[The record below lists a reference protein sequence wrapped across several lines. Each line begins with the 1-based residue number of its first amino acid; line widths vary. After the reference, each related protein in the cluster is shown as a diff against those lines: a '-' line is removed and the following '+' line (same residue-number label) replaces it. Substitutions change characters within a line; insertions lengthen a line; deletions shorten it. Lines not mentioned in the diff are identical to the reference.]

1 MFYFN
6 ADNAAARNPR
16 DRRSASCSSIPGLQC
31 FNKLFNGTMARNV
44 APSCRPGPDLVN
56 TIFAKSWGQY
66 GNVFTSLYT
75 TLLLFTS
82 LYTTLL
88 LFNSLYTTLLLFT
101 SLYTTL
107 LLFTSLNTTLLLFT
121 SLYTTLLLFTS
132 LYTTLLLFTSLYTTL
147 LLFTSL
153 YTTLLLFSSLHLDV
167 LCFISLYF
175 VFLWGCRKEVKHCQ
189 TNQANQCR
197 QHDCRQY
204 ERRQYELW
212 RIHCGFH
219 SPYNPSARTYGK
231 LVYSFVAVPRQ

>member
-44 APSCRPGPDLVN
+44 PPSCRPGPDLVN

-88 LFNSLYTTLLLFT
+88 LF
-101 SLYTTL
+101 
-107 LLFTSLNTTLLLFT
+107 T

-132 LYTTLLLFTSLYTTL
+132 LYTTLLLFS
-147 LLFTSL
+147 SL

-219 SPYNPSARTYGK
+219 SPYNLSARTYGK
-231 LVYSFVAVPRQ
+231 LVYIFVAVPRQ